1 MASNLRAEFRERQ
14 HKRLS
19 KSIDVNPTPFKK
31 DCPEPASAPMPV
43 SVPPATAPT
52 VTPKLDEKIPSIDD
66 VAHHETRRPFIGPDN
81 FSEESFQY
89 MTFSLLY
96 PKSTYVPNWEEVSEL
111 LKRIPSF
118 IERELLV
125 QNMGGAIFD
134 YLADLS

>member
-19 KSIDVNPTPFKK
+19 KSIDVNPTPSKK
-31 DCPEPASAPMPV
+31 ACPEPASAPMPV
-43 SVPPATAPT
+43 SVPPTTAPT

-66 VAHHETRRPFIGPDN
+66 VAHHETRRPFIGPD

-89 MTFSLLY
+89 MTFSLLC